1 MATSSTPSS
10 ASSIAAIGLALALLG
25 GAGWWFGVHR
35 PAELRRAA
43 EQAAAEAAAAEAALQ
58 ARRRDWFG
66 EAADQ
71 PGFTFRASGLGHR
84 IVTRGEGPAPGS
96 HSTVRL
102 TYTGRLRDGR
112 VFDSV
117 SKPSVFRLNAL
128 LPGLSA
134 GLQLIGPGGRIEL
147 LIPPSLGYGNR
158 TAGGIPPGSGLIFDV
173 TLVSVEP

>member
-158 TAGGIPPGSGLIFDV
+158 AAGGIPPGSGLIFDV

>member
-1 MATSSTPSS
+1 MANPS

-25 GAGWWFGVHR
+25 GAGWWFGVQR
-35 PAELRRAA
+35 PAELRRATA
-43 EQAAAEAAAAEAALQ
+43 QAAAEAAVAEASLQ

-66 EAADQ
+66 EVADQ
-71 PGFTFRASGLGHR
+71 PGFTFRSSGLGYR
-84 IVTRGEGPAPGS
+84 IVTRGEGPAPGAQAS
-96 HSTVRL
+96 VRL

-117 SKPSVFRLNAL
+117 TSPSAFRLNAL

-158 TAGGIPPGSGLIFDV
+158 AAGGIPPGSGLIFDV

>member
-10 ASSIAAIGLALALLG
+10 ASSITAIGLALALLG

-35 PAELRRAA
+35 PAELRRAT

-128 LPGLSA
+128 LPGLGA
-134 GLQLIGPGGRIEL
+134 GLPLIGPGGRIEL

-158 TAGGIPPGSGLIFDV
+158 AAGGIPPGSGLIFDV
-173 TLVSVEP
+173 TLVSIEP

>member
-43 EQAAAEAAAAEAALQ
+43 EQPAAEAAAAEAALQ

-158 TAGGIPPGSGLIFDV
+158 AAGGIPPGSGLIFDV

>member
-66 EAADQ
+66 EVADQ
-71 PGFTFRASGLGHR
+71 PGFTFRPSGLGHR
-84 IVTRGEGPAPGS
+84 IVTRGEGPAPGP

-128 LPGLSA
+128 LPGLGA
-134 GLQLIGPGGRIEL
+134 GLPLIGPGGRIEL

-158 TAGGIPPGSGLIFDV
+158 AAGGIPPGSGLIFDV
-173 TLVSVEP
+173 TLVFIEP

>member
-35 PAELRRAA
+35 PAELRRAT

-128 LPGLSA
+128 LPGLGA

-158 TAGGIPPGSGLIFDV
+158 AAGGIPPGSGLIFDV